1 MKYFFLSDGWVIGR
15 VWEPAGIW
23 NLGVWRRPPV
33 IEQTALMVV
42 EQQEKLW
49 LYQVEEAILMVEV
62 KPGPG
67 LASSSEHQ
75 GIGQVVLKRLM
86 TAEQVLSYLI
96 SHNDIQDIQ
105 VKALHSSLPQA
116 EVKQSVPNI

>member
-1 MKYFFLSDGWVIGR
+1 MKYFFLSEGWSVGR

-23 NLGVWRRPPV
+23 NLAVWRRPPM
-33 IEQTALMVV
+33 IQQTNLMVV

-62 KPGPG
+62 KPGPD
-67 LASSSEHQ
+67 LNTEAEPQ

-86 TAEQVLSYLI
+86 SAEQVLSYLT
-96 SHNDIQDIQ
+96 SHDDIQQIHLNT
-105 VKALHSSLPQA
+105 VNSSPSPA
-116 EVKQSVPNI
+116 NASNK